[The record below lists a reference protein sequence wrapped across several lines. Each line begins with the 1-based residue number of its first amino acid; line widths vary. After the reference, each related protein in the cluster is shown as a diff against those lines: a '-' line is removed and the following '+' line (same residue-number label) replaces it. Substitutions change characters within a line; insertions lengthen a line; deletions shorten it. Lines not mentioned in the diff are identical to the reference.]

1 MGHVRRGEIY
11 LYMFEKNANRKDG
24 EHSSVQHGFR
34 PVLIIQNNEGNESST
49 TTVVAAM
56 TSKLDKPALPTH
68 VLAKTDCGLKENSL
82 ILLEQVQTIDQ
93 YSLRD
98 LIGTLE
104 EEKIK
109 EVDKALSVSVGLAK

>member
-24 EHSSVQHGFR
+24 EHSSVQRGFR

-56 TSKLDKPALPTH
+56 TSKLDKPPLPTH
-68 VLAKTDCGLKENSL
+68 VFVSTDCGLRKDSL
-82 ILLEQVQTIDQ
+82 VLMEQMNTVDQ
-93 YSLRD
+93 NKLTHRVGVLD
-98 LIGTLE
+98 E
-104 EEKIK
+104 ETQKK
-109 EVDKALSVSVGLAK
+109 ADKAYAVNGGIA